1 MQQDFYKCILKN
13 RGIHVVIPNEDQV
26 ELVNGIIYNEL
37 CLGVISNESKQQY
50 LDIIGDLVKSGVQG
64 VILGCTE
71 IGLLIKQD
79 DTDIPLFDTT
89 LIHAKNA
96 ALISIGRA

>member
-1 MQQDFYKCILKN
+1 MND
-13 RGIHVVIPNEDQV
+13 
-26 ELVNGIIYNEL
+26 IIYNEL

-50 LDIIGDLVKSGVQG
+50 LDIIGDLVKFGVQG

-71 IGLLIKQD
+71 IGLLVKQD

-96 ALISIGRA
+96 ALISIDGA

>member
-1 MQQDFYKCILKN
+1 MILY
-13 RGIHVVIPNEDQV
+13 I
-26 ELVNGIIYNEL
+26 
-37 CLGVISNESKQQY
+37 
-50 LDIIGDLVKSGVQG
+50 SGVQG

>member
-1 MQQDFYKCILKN
+1 MHYGQ
-13 RGIHVVIPNEDQV
+13 
-26 ELVNGIIYNEL
+26 ELSY
-37 CLGVISNESKQQY
+37 
-50 LDIIGDLVKSGVQG
+50 IIGDLVKSGVQG

-96 ALISIGRA
+96 ALISIDRA

>member
-1 MQQDFYKCILKN
+1 MI
-13 RGIHVVIPNEDQV
+13 
-26 ELVNGIIYNEL
+26 IIYNEL

-71 IGLLIKQD
+71 LGYLLNKMIR
-79 DTDIPLFDTT
+79 IYLY
-89 LIHAKNA
+89 LILH
-96 ALISIGRA
+96 